1 MERKYNLYMIDYEV
15 CNEAQLR
22 NINQVDPKGLSL
34 EEDVFH
40 IIGRPDQI
48 WFNKSYCEI
57 LKYKTQA
64 LYNLIEKKGGN
75 YVKSE
80 DSNNITCVI
89 YGAQPSVRAIE
100 YFKGKVKFISAEN
113 AVMWLEKQKDYNPAC
128 RVFGKK
134 FHSSEDTRL
143 RPYQQLIKNR
153 VFKIWN
159 SQYNVMVQLP
169 TGTGKTVLFT
179 SIIKDLTKSK
189 RSKIV
194 ILAHRKELIEQ
205 ISEHLSHYNIEHGLI
220 TSGKVRRLDLSVQVA
235 SVQTLTHE
243 KNIDLLKELN
253 PQFIIIDEAHHSL
266 ADTYTKFWKECGEC
280 WKLGVTAT
288 PYRLNL
294 HSFRTHFDKYIESD
308 TIEDF
313 IKNGYLANYDF
324 YTDNP
329 NSSLSRTIESIKE
342 KSSTRDYNTAA
353 LLRALNVQ
361 KHIQRL
367 IVCYEQYVKGKKGI
381 VYAINKEH
389 AHNICNAYQII
400 GVQAVYVDSDTP
412 KLERQKIVEQF
423 KNNEIQV
430 MVNVDIFSEGFDCPD
445 VEFIQLARPTWS
457 LGKYLQQVG
466 RGMRPSENKQRTVIL
481 DNARMFVKF
490 GFPSDKRSWISF
502 FNGEYW
508 LKDYQGKEDYD
519 CVKYLQQADDGNNE
533 MMIMPYRGNRRSDK
547 SIIVQ
552 AKKDEEDAELFRR
565 IQIIN
570 YQARI
575 KEIKEK
581 KAAEK
586 RKEEE
591 AKKEARRLEKRKYLI
606 EHTPKEIVESP
617 YFDKVVTV
625 CGDFSKAIE
634 QEARYIIKSLGGI
647 VRKSITN
654 NCEIAFIGK
663 YSGVDWNYLE
673 EELGLHPIRY
683 GNAEMKAAIKLH
695 NKIYSHI
702 LSDDLSSKQSPFY
715 NLKVAATGQLSWL
728 FKDCNQI
735 RDLFCFSGSL
745 LSNEDEEADIYL
757 LGLSTDL
764 KLYYHLKEKIERG
777 EKLLLIN
784 YDEID
789 NLRAVQNLILAN
801 ILSLQPAFS
810 EEIINRLSDYTLDW
824 EIYTNRAIKF
834 FEFERGI
841 SKQFPINNHSIS
853 DGLNPYHIIEEYSP
867 QNEIASS
874 GNLDKITEEPE
885 CLVIPEPEKTSI
897 TQEII
902 SEPLKEESNDK
913 LQDTIKKLGEI
924 FPNAVKD
931 GEVDFDKLKTDGGK
945 KGEILQRK
953 ESVIKPHK
961 DEIEQ
966 KMLSTREK
974 NAEIR
979 RMRLLQREAE
989 RERRRMAYEERME
1002 REAQE
1007 AEEAARLENRKKIY
1021 AAIGATIIM
1030 LVLIYFFG
1038 FLGPAVFGLLAG
1050 GLFSSKR

>member
-1 MERKYNLYMIDYEV
+1 MIDYEV
-15 CNEAQLR
+15 CSEAYLR
-22 NINQVDPKGLSL
+22 NINQVDPRKLSL

-48 WFNKSYCEI
+48 WFNENYCEI

-64 LYNLIEKKGGN
+64 LYELIEKKGGN

-80 DSNNITCVI
+80 DSNKITCVI
-89 YGAQPSVRAIE
+89 YGAQPSVRTIE
-100 YFKGKVKFISAEN
+100 YFKGKVKLISAEN

-134 FHSSEDTRL
+134 YKSSEDTRL

-179 SIIKDLTKSK
+179 SIIKDLTKLK

-243 KNIDLLKELN
+243 KNIELLKELN

-313 IKNGYLANYDF
+313 IKNGYLVDYDF

-423 KNNEIQV
+423 RNNEIQV

-466 RGMRPSENKQRTVIL
+466 RGMRPSNNKQKTVIL

-508 LKDYQGKEDYD
+508 LKDYQGKEDANYLN
-519 CVKYLQQADDGNNE
+519 YLQQSDAGDDD
-533 MMIMPYRGNRRSDK
+533 MMIMPYRGNRRKDK

-552 AKKDEEDAELFRR
+552 TQKDEENAALFRR

-570 YQARI
+570 YQARLN
-575 KEIKEK
+575 EIKEK

-591 AKKEARRLEKRKYLI
+591 AKKEARRLEKKKYLI

-625 CGDFSKAIE
+625 CGDFSGAIE
-634 QEARYIIKSLGGI
+634 GEARYIIKSLGAI

-654 NCEIAFIGK
+654 NSEIAFIGK
-663 YSGVDWNYLE
+663 YAYVDWKYLE
-673 EELGLHPIRY
+673 EELGLHLIKC
-683 GNAEMKAAIKLH
+683 GNAEMNAAIKLH
-695 NKIYSHI
+695 DKIYSHI
-702 LSDDLSSKQSPFY
+702 LNDDLSSKQSPFY

-728 FKDCNQI
+728 LKDCNQI
-735 RDLFCFSGSL
+735 RDLFSLSGSML
-745 LSNEDEEADIYL
+745 CNENEEEADIYL

-764 KLYYHLKEKIERG
+764 KLYYHIKEKIERG
-777 EKLLLIN
+777 EKILLIS

-789 NLRAVQNLILAN
+789 NLRNIQNLILTN
-801 ILSLQPAFS
+801 ILSLKPAFS
-810 EEIINRLSDYTLDW
+810 EEIINYLSVYTQKRK
-824 EIYTNRAIKF
+824 IYTNLAINF
-834 FEFERGI
+834 FESERGI
-841 SKQFPINNHSIS
+841 RKQDSINNYSNS
-853 DGLNPYHIIEEYSP
+853 VVLNTYQILEDSKPNKE
-867 QNEIASS
+867 N
-874 GNLDKITEEPE
+874 
-885 CLVIPEPEKTSI
+885 
-897 TQEII
+897 II
-902 SEPLKEESNDK
+902 SEN
-913 LQDTIKKLGEI
+913 
-924 FPNAVKD
+924 
-931 GEVDFDKLKTDGGK
+931 FDKVDDGYDNYLTDNT
-945 KGEILQRK
+945 EIS
-953 ESVIKPHK
+953 EAIK
-961 DEIEQ
+961 DEPRTIITKENVIPISSNISDIEYQ
-966 KMLSTREK
+966 SKEPTSAQSLRER
-974 NAEIR
+974 NEAVR
-979 RMRLLQREAE
+979 RRRREEREAKQ
-989 RERRRMAYEERME
+989 RAYEELME
-1002 REAQE
+1002 RKAQE
-1007 AEEAARLENRKKIY
+1007 EEEYAREQQQKKIF
-1021 AAIGATIIM
+1021 ATLGAVAIM

-1038 FLGPAVFGLLAG
+1038 LLGPAVFGLLAM
-1050 GLFSSKR
+1050 GLLKK

>member
-1 MERKYNLYMIDYEV
+1 MIDYEV

-22 NINQVDPKGLSL
+22 NINQVDPKRLSL
-34 EEDVFH
+34 DEDVFH

-57 LKYKTQA
+57 LRYKTQA
-64 LYNLIEKKGGN
+64 LYDLIEKKGGT

-89 YGAQPSVRAIE
+89 YGAQPSVRAID
-100 YFKGKVKFISAEN
+100 YFNGKVKLINAEN

-134 FHSSEDTRL
+134 YHSSEDTRL

-153 VFKIWN
+153 VFKIWD

-169 TGTGKTVLFT
+169 TGTGKTILFT
-179 SIIKDLTKSK
+179 SIINDLSK
-189 RSKIV
+189 VRGSKIV

-220 TSGKVRRLDLSVQVA
+220 TSGKARKLDLSVQVA
-235 SVQTLTHE
+235 SIQTLTHE
-243 KNIDLLKELN
+243 KNVGLLKELN

-266 ADTYTKFWKECGEC
+266 ADTYTKFWKECGDC

-294 HSFRTHFDKYIESD
+294 HSFRSHFDKYVESD
-308 TIEDF
+308 TIDDF
-313 IKNGYLANYDF
+313 IKSGYLADYDF

-412 KLERQKIVEQF
+412 KLERQNIVEQF
-423 KNNEIQV
+423 RKNEIQV

-466 RGMRPSENKQRTVIL
+466 RGMRPSENKQKTVIL

-490 GFPSDKRSWISF
+490 GFPSDKRSWLSF

-519 CVKYLQQADDGNNE
+519 CIKYLQQADRGNNE

-552 AKKDEEDAELFRR
+552 ANKDKEDSELFRR

-570 YQARI
+570 YNARL
-575 KEIKEK
+575 KELKEK
-581 KAAEK
+581 KAEAK
-586 RKEEE
+586 RKEEA
-591 AKKEARRLEKRKYLI
+591 AKKEARRLEKRKYLL
-606 EHTPKEIVESP
+606 EHTPKEIIETP
-617 YFDKVVTV
+617 YFEKVVSV
-625 CGDFSKAIE
+625 NGNFGKAIE
-634 QEARYIIKSLGGI
+634 GEARYIIKSLGAI
-647 VRKSITN
+647 VKKSVTINT
-654 NCEIAFIGK
+654 EIAFIG
-663 YSGVDWNYLE
+663 SHTSVNWNYLVE
-673 EELGLHPIRY
+673 VMGLHPERY
-683 GNAEMKAAIKLH
+683 GNAEMNDAIKLH
-695 NKIYSHI
+695 NKIYSNI
-702 LSDDLSSKQSPFY
+702 LKEDTSPTLSPFY
-715 NLKVAATGQLSWL
+715 KLKVAATGQLSWL
-728 FKDCNQI
+728 LKDCNQI
-735 RDLFCFSGSL
+735 LDLFSLSGSIIC
-745 LSNEDEEADIYL
+745 NENEEDADIYI

-764 KLYYHLKEKIERG
+764 DFYQHIKDKIVKG
-777 EKLLLIN
+777 NNILLIN
-784 YDEID
+784 QDEID
-789 NLRAVQNLILAN
+789 NLREIQNKILAN
-801 ILSLQPAFS
+801 ILSLKPAFS
-810 EEIINRLSDYTLDW
+810 EDIINQLSVYTQKKKL
-824 EIYTNRAIKF
+824 YSNRAIDF
-834 FEFERGI
+834 YEIERGI
-841 SKQFPINNHSIS
+841 RKIDYSYNHSIS
-853 DGLNPYHIIEEYSP
+853 EVLNPYHILEEYKP
-867 QNEIASS
+867 NNEA
-874 GNLDKITEEPE
+874 
-885 CLVIPEPEKTSI
+885 
-897 TQEII
+897 II
-902 SEPLKEESNDK
+902 SNNIGKEDNNIDNKTTENNEVIKDEPKPIIFQEKENVITPLKEDK
-913 LQDTIKKLGEI
+913 KHQADETLSPIK
-924 FPNAVKD
+924 
-931 GEVDFDKLKTDGGK
+931 
-945 KGEILQRK
+945 
-953 ESVIKPHK
+953 VIAPKP
-961 DEIEQ
+961 
-966 KMLSTREK
+966 T
-974 NAEIR
+974 
-979 RMRLLQREAE
+979 E
-989 RERRRMAYEERME
+989 RERNAAARRRRREE
-1002 REAQE
+1002 REAQRRSYE
-1007 AEEAARLENRKKIY
+1007 ARLERDAREAGEYARQEERKKMF
-1021 AAIGATIIM
+1021 AIVGAVIVT

-1038 FLGPAVFGLLAG
+1038 LLGPAVFGLLAG
-1050 GLFSSKR
+1050 GLLSKK

>member
-1 MERKYNLYMIDYEV
+1 MIDYEV
-15 CNEAQLR
+15 CSEAQLR
-22 NINQVDPKGLSL
+22 NINQVDPKRLSL

-57 LKYKTQA
+57 LTYKSQA
-64 LYNLIEKKGGN
+64 LYDLIEKKGGT

-100 YFKGKVKFISAEN
+100 YFKSKVKLISAEK

-134 FHSSEDTRL
+134 YHSSEDTRL

-179 SIIKDLTKSK
+179 SIIKDLTKIK

-205 ISEHLSHYNIEHGLI
+205 ISEHLSYYNIEHGLI

-294 HSFRTHFDKYIESD
+294 HSFRSHFDKYIESD

-313 IKNGYLANYDF
+313 IKSGYLADYVF

-412 KLERQKIVEQF
+412 KLERQKIVEHF
-423 KNNEIQV
+423 RNNEIQV

-466 RGMRPSENKQRTVIL
+466 RGMRPAENKQRTVIL

-508 LKDYQGKEDYD
+508 LKDYQGKEDNDYI
-519 CVKYLQQADDGNNE
+519 KHLQQADTGNNDL
-533 MMIMPYRGNRRSDK
+533 MIMPYRGNRRSDK
-547 SIIVQ
+547 SIIAQ

-570 YQARI
+570 YNARL
-575 KEIKEK
+575 KELKDK
-581 KAAEK
+581 KAEAK

-591 AKKEARRLEKRKYLI
+591 AKKEARRLEKRKYLL

-617 YFDKVVTV
+617 YFEKVVTV
-625 CGDFSKAIE
+625 NGDFSQAIE
-634 QEARYIIKSLGGI
+634 GEARYIIKSLGAI
-647 VRKSITN
+647 VRKSITIN
-654 NCEIAFIGK
+654 SEIAFIGK
-663 YSGVDWNYLE
+663 HTSVDWNYLE
-673 EELGLHPIRY
+673 KELGIHPIRY
-683 GNAEMKAAIKLH
+683 GNAEMNDAIKLH

-702 LSDDLSSKQSPFY
+702 LSDDLSIKQSPFY
-715 NLKVAATGQLSWL
+715 NLKVAATGQLSWML
-728 FKDCNQI
+728 KDCNQI
-735 RDLFCFSGSL
+735 QDLFSLSGSML
-745 LSNEDEEADIYL
+745 CNENEEEADIYL

-764 KLYYHLKEKIERG
+764 KLYYHIKEKIERG
-777 EKLLLIN
+777 EKILLIN

-789 NLRAVQNLILAN
+789 NLRVVQNLVLAN

-810 EEIINRLSDYTLDW
+810 KEIIIQLSVYTQNWKL
-824 EIYTNRAIKF
+824 YTNRAINF
-834 FEFERGI
+834 FESERGI
-841 SKQFPINNHSIS
+841 HKQVSSKNHSIS
-853 DGLNPYHIIEEYSP
+853 NVLNPYQLLEEYTSK
-867 QNEIASS
+867 NEIDSS
-874 GNLDKITEEPE
+874 EILENSAEILDRIF
-885 CLVIPEPEKTSI
+885 IPETETTSN
-897 TQEII
+897 TQETNT
-902 SEPLKEESNDK
+902 EPLKEENNDK
-913 LQDTIKKLGEI
+913 LQETIKKLGEI
-924 FPNAVKD
+924 FPDAVKD
-931 GEVDFDKLKTDGGK
+931 GEVDFDKLKTVVDKKEEVLPVISQGK
-945 KGEILQRK
+945 EPEIIQLAAPIAQ
-953 ESVIKPHK
+953 P
-961 DEIEQ
+961 
-966 KMLSTREK
+966 T
-974 NAEIR
+974 
-979 RMRLLQREAE
+979 E
-989 RERRRMAYEERME
+989 RERNAAARNKRRLE
-1002 REAQE
+1002 REAQRRSYEERLEREAKE
-1007 AEEAARLENRKKIY
+1007 AEEFARQENHRKIY
-1021 AAIGATIIM
+1021 AVIGATIIT

-1038 FLGPAVFGLLAG
+1038 LLGPAIFGLLAG
-1050 GLFSSKR
+1050 GFLSSKR

>member
-1 MERKYNLYMIDYEV
+1 MIDYEV
-15 CNEAQLR
+15 CSEAQLR
-22 NINQVDPKGLSL
+22 NINQVDPKRLSL

-48 WFNKSYCEI
+48 WFNKNYCEI

-64 LYNLIEKKGGN
+64 LYDLIEKKGGT

-113 AVMWLEKQKDYNPAC
+113 AIMWLEKQRDYNPAC

-134 FHSSEDTRL
+134 YHSSEDTRL
-143 RPYQQLIKNR
+143 RPYQQYIKNR
-153 VFKIWN
+153 VFNIWN

-179 SIIKDLTKSK
+179 SIIKDLSKIK

-220 TSGKVRRLDLSVQVA
+220 TSGKSRRLDLSVQVA

-243 KNIDLLKELN
+243 KNIELLKELN

-266 ADTYTKFWKECGEC
+266 ADTYTKFWKECGDC

-294 HSFRTHFDKYIESD
+294 HSFRSHFDKYIESD

-313 IKNGYLANYDF
+313 IKSGYLADYDF

-342 KSSTRDYNTAA
+342 KSSTRDYNTAT

-423 KNNEIQV
+423 RNNEIQV

-466 RGMRPSENKQRTVIL
+466 RGMRPSENKQKTVIL
-481 DNARMFVKF
+481 DNARMFEKF
-490 GFPSDKRSWISF
+490 GFPSDKRSWVSF

-508 LKDYQGKEDYD
+508 LKDYQGKEDNDYI
-519 CVKYLQQADDGNNE
+519 KHLQQADTGNNDL
-533 MMIMPYRGNRRSDK
+533 MIMPYRGNRRSDK

-552 AKKDEEDAELFRR
+552 AKKDEEDAVLFRR

-570 YQARI
+570 YNERL

-581 KAAEK
+581 KAEAK
-586 RKEEE
+586 RKEEA
-591 AKKEARRLEKRKYLI
+591 AKKEAIRLEKRKYLL

-617 YFDKVVTV
+617 YFDKNFCVS
-625 CGDFSKAIE
+625 GDFSNVGAGGAIYILKALGSNVTKTIRPNTDAVFVGKNNDIDWSYDVEMRGWHILKYGDKEINSAIE
-634 QEARYIIKSLGGI
+634 LYKTIYAQILD
-647 VRKSITN
+647 N
-654 NCEIAFIGK
+654 NINFA
-663 YSGVDWNYLE
+663 N
-673 EELGLHPIRY
+673 
-683 GNAEMKAAIKLH
+683 
-695 NKIYSHI
+695 
-702 LSDDLSSKQSPFY
+702 SPFY
-715 NLKVAATGQLSWL
+715 NLKVASTGYLSWVLRDFGPISEL
-728 FKDCNQI
+728 FKFSRSI
-735 RDLFCFSGSL
+735 FCE
-745 LSNEDEEADIYL
+745 EDDEDADIYFLGVNTDVIFYNL
-757 LGLSTDL
+757 LKERINNGRRVILLNYRVLEDL
-764 KLYYHLKEKIERG
+764 KDIQNKIVANISSGKLAFTDDVVNVLSKYLLNWKYYTNQTVGQFEADNGIRKQTTMAEITSYTQETNTESLKE
-777 EKLLLIN
+777 
-784 YDEID
+784 D
-789 NLRAVQNLILAN
+789 
-801 ILSLQPAFS
+801 
-810 EEIINRLSDYTLDW
+810 
-824 EIYTNRAIKF
+824 
-834 FEFERGI
+834 
-841 SKQFPINNHSIS
+841 
-853 DGLNPYHIIEEYSP
+853 
-867 QNEIASS
+867 
-874 GNLDKITEEPE
+874 
-885 CLVIPEPEKTSI
+885 
-897 TQEII
+897 
-902 SEPLKEESNDK
+902 SNDK
-913 LQDTIKKLGEI
+913 LRGT
-924 FPNAVKD
+924 
-931 GEVDFDKLKTDGGK
+931 
-945 KGEILQRK
+945 
-953 ESVIKPHK
+953 
-961 DEIEQ
+961 IEQ
-966 KMLSTREK
+966 KKPLKRER
-974 NAEIR
+974 NVENR
-979 RMRLLQREAE
+979 RKRHDQREAQR
-989 RERRRMAYEERME
+989 RETEARLE
-1002 REAQE
+1002 REAKE
-1007 AEEAARLENRKKIY
+1007 AEEFARQENYRKIY
-1021 AAIGATIIM
+1021 AVIGATIIT

-1038 FLGPAVFGLLAG
+1038 LLGPAIFGLLAG
-1050 GLFSSKR
+1050 GFLSSKR